1 MKTKEEL
8 NALKSEVEALNKK
21 LAELSDEEMT
31 FVVGG
36 TDSPDRK
43 DHYENIILGVSAEDH
58 NVMLN
63 STLNSELK
71 VPCKY
76 CHLTFPISKIE
87 THEAVCSENP
97 AVKYK

>member
-8 NALKSEVEALNKK
+8 NAIKEEYENMNKR
-21 LAELSDEEMT
+21 LAELSDEEMI

-87 THEAVCSENP
+87 AHEAVCSENP